1 MKRFGRG
8 VVRGG
13 APISLYILCWS
24 EKFPPSGVGFFTVRH
39 PAHWGGDPPGGGGV
53 RKSFL
58 LALFMG
64 ATTKVPMQG
73 ITCLPVKQAGMEIPN
88 TYLSAWENWLASCFF
103 HRTPG
108 RSSPWADR
116 VQNRVP
122 FHATEGRLWGEKLPS
137 GAGITNSS
145 GGGHGITP

>member
-1 MKRFGRG
+1 MVIGEGDGMKRFGRG

-13 APISLYILCWS
+13 APISLDILCWS

-58 LALFMG
+58 LALFKG
-64 ATTKVPMQG
+64 AITKVPMQG

-88 TYLSAWENWLASCFF
+88 TDMSAWENWLASCFF
-103 HRTPG
+103 TGHLVAALRGRTEFKTG
-108 RSSPWADR
+108 YHSMLLKEGCGERSYR
-116 VQNRVP
+116 QVQ
-122 FHATEGRLWGEKLPS
+122 E
-137 GAGITNSS
+137 
-145 GGGHGITP
+145 